1 MNYTCPHCLKKYK
14 IKLYF
19 VRHVTAC
26 ELIFKTDRE
35 YTRNDVLVIPN
46 MKKMYDMIIEI
57 ARKNNQ
63 LERKV
68 EKLTRLLNH
77 KKSRI
82 HIKEWLDKNYIKTI
96 PLNTFITE
104 TILDTY
110 DFDSIKKTN
119 FIDGINTIFKKRF
132 LVRSEIPIQA
142 FEQKENILFV
152 KDEKEWR
159 FMTCNELSTFIG
171 CISKQLMSLFV
182 SWQESNKD
190 KLHQSSYQEEYIL
203 TLQKILVNPKDET
216 LVHKIKRNLYNQL
229 KFNFNEVNS
238 VH

>member
-1 MNYTCPHCLKKYK
+1 MNHLYTCPHCLKKYK

-35 YTRNDVLVIPN
+35 YIRDDVLAIPN

-77 KKSRI
+77 KKKRLY
-82 HIKEWLDKNYIKTI
+82 IKEWLDKNYNETVS
-96 PLNTFITE
+96 LETFTSD
-104 TILDTY
+104 TVLDAY
-110 DFDSIKKTN
+110 DFDSIKNTN
-119 FIDGINTIFKKRF
+119 FIDGINIIFKRRF
-132 LVRSEIPIQA
+132 LVRSQIPIQA

-152 KDEKEWR
+152 KDHTEWR
-159 FMTCNELSTFIG
+159 FMTCNDLSTFIG
-171 CISKQLMSLFV
+171 HILKQLMSLFV
-182 SWQESNKD
+182 SWQETNVD
-190 KLHQSSYQEEYIL
+190 KLHHSSYQEEYIT

-216 LVHKIKRNLYNQL
+216 LVRKIKRNLYNQIKL
-229 KFNFNEVNS
+229 NFITET
-238 VH
+238 